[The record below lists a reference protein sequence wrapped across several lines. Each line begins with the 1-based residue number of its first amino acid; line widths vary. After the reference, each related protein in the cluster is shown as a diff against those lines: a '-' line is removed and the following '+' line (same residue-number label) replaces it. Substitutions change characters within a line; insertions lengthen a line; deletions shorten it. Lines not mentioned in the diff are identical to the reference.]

1 MEASRTGATL
11 AFLFELALLLCHKKL
26 VLDLVFDVRVVG
38 RVQTQRVRPVILSDH
53 KTVVGHLTLFRLF
66 RNTRHGLVVSLVGT
80 STINKH
86 AFRAIYQF
94 LQALKFLGKT
104 LNVNILG
111 LSLLG
116 R

>member
-1 MEASRTGATL
+1 
-11 AFLFELALLLCHKKL
+11 
-26 VLDLVFDVRVVG
+26 
-38 RVQTQRVRPVILSDH
+38 
-53 KTVVGHLTLFRLF
+53 
-66 RNTRHGLVVSLVGT
+66 LVGT